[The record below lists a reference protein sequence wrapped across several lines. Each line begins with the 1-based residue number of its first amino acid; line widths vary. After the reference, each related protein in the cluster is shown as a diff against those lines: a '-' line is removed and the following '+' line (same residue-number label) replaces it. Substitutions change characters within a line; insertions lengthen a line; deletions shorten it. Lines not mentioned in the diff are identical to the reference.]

1 MLEPRTSKVAAI
13 VCRYGMSMSSNEVI
27 GKGSVGYDV

>member
-1 MLEPRTSKVAAI
+1 VAAI